1 MGMTVKMNKVDMP
14 SDRKSQRKTDGQLDY
29 ERLIET
35 DEFKHLV
42 TKKKR
47 FMVPYVIAF
56 FAIYLL
62 LPILTGYTSILE
74 TRAIGWMT
82 WTWVYAFGMFI
93 MVWVFTQI
101 YVKKSREFDKDV
113 EQLLEK
119 HVRK

>member
-1 MGMTVKMNKVDMP
+1 MTMKVKKADRPVKREMQRR
-14 SDRKSQRKTDGQLDY
+14 SDGLLDY

-35 DEFKHLV
+35 EEFKQLV
-42 TKKKR
+42 RKKKR
-47 FMVPYVIAF
+47 FMMPYVIAF

-101 YVKKSREFDKDV
+101 YVKKSREFDSDV
-113 EQLLEK
+113 EHLLEK

>member
-1 MGMTVKMNKVDMP
+1 MTVKMKKADIPVK
-14 SDRKSQRKTDGQLDY
+14 RQTQLRTDGLLDY

-35 DEFKHLV
+35 EEFKHLV
-42 TKKKR
+42 RKKKS
-47 FMVPYVIAF
+47 FMMPYVIAF

-101 YVKKSREFDKDV
+101 YVKKSREFDNDV
-113 EQLLEK
+113 ERLLEK